1 MAKPATN
8 FQRKRALV
16 IGINDYYYF
25 NPLEYCVRDAQDFSK
40 TLQDIGFEVTPV
52 FNCNLKEFTQV
63 LKVFLD
69 RTRSTDLVLFYFAG
83 HGKSYKYDNYLL
95 LANYN
100 PSQSKNES
108 KNMAEGIISIESI
121 MKQMAHKNW
130 CATIFIFDCCR
141 KHLNSLEENNQQR
154 FLSMKGTPKTLIAY
168 SNCAGAVIRSETGND
183 KNGYLMGNLLKHI
196 IKTNVEIQ
204 DILRDVAQD
213 LRKQTSELK
222 RLYHN
227 SEFNQKIFLVTTE
240 DQDPIVKPMNASCVM
255 NTPRGLPGADQ
266 PVGKNKELERS
277 TNVDANGDRTP
288 KRTEEHIVSP
298 RLAEKDKSVAA
309 GSQVSNARSQEALSS
324 SLSIDHVPDQVRTLN
339 SYPSETFGVEEHIS
353 KEIRDL
359 FQHLKYELPIMNKRG
374 PMSGNCVSET
384 DQMENFLKQNFGFN
398 NTNDYIVSGVRSFQ
412 IRRFLSDVDSRQII
426 YFPREHQSAFTM
438 TVSEIKKWQSS
449 YAVYADQ
456 NVRGMDKAFLQK
468 ALRGKSGDGDEAFR
482 MKFVVRISD
491 CPILMKFDARIL
503 RRSLGEQW
511 PHLIKLVSVTGVDFA
526 GRKHDVNDVTTYI
539 KNWQEVFELDPKTGK
554 PAVFHGRDFY
564 PVRHHPQAMLDEE
577 RLLRDLARMVR
588 LRLQA
593 CDQEGV
599 EIVVETGIGLGVF
612 AGKHIGIDG
621 QVRRLSAIAI
631 RHVVQNYSTTFKNIR
646 AIVLALPIFTG
657 IRDGR
662 RLSDTY
668 DYFVAEFRMSQYS
681 GHIPLLIID
690 QDMHELT
697 VAIAL
702 RGYRVSQLNP
712 ADSHGVFGEYW
723 QNHGPAVEEKLA
735 LTTVGLLVQHHLINP
750 AVLDE
755 NRYHII

>member
-1 MAKPATN
+1 MARQATN

-16 IGINDYYYF
+16 IGINDYYF
-25 NPLEYCVRDAQDFSK
+25 NPLEYCVRDAQDFSEALK
-40 TLQDIGFEVTPV
+40 SIGFEVTPV
-52 FNCNLKEFTQV
+52 VNCSLKEFTQV
-63 LKVFLD
+63 LKAFLD
-69 RTRSTDLVLFYFAG
+69 KTRSTDLVLFYFAG
-83 HGKSYKYDNYLL
+83 HIKVHKYENYLI

-100 PSQSKNES
+100 PGQSKNES
-108 KNMAEGIISIESI
+108 KNMTEGTISIESI
-121 MKQMAHKNW
+121 MKQMAHKNC

-141 KHLNSLEENNQQR
+141 KHLNSLEENTQQR
-154 FLSMKGTPKTLIAY
+154 CLSMKGTSKTLIVY
-168 SNCAGAVIRSETGND
+168 SNCPGAVIRSETGD
-183 KNGYLMGNLLKHI
+183 GKNGYLMGNLLKHI
-196 IKTNVEIQ
+196 INTNVEIQ
-204 DILRDVAQD
+204 DILTCVAQD
-213 LRKQTSELK
+213 LRKQTSEMK
-222 RLYHN
+222 ALYL
-227 SEFNQKIFLVTTE
+227 SREFNQKIFLATTK
-240 DQDPIVKPMNASCVM
+240 DQDPIVKPMNASRVM
-255 NTPRGLPGADQ
+255 NTPRGLPGTEQ
-266 PVGKNKELERS
+266 PVGRNNELWQA
-277 TNVDANGDRTP
+277 TNVDVYGERTP
-288 KRTEEHIVSP
+288 QRTEEHVISP
-298 RLAEKDKSVAA
+298 RLAGKDKNVGA
-309 GSQVSNARSQEALSS
+309 GSHGSDARSQGVLSS
-324 SLSIDHVPDQVRTLN
+324 SVSIDRALHQVRTPN
-339 SYPSETFGVEEHIS
+339 PYPSEAFCVDASIS
-353 KEIRDL
+353 KEIRAL
-359 FQHLKYELPIMNKRG
+359 FQYLTYELPVMNKRG
-374 PMSGNCVSET
+374 PMSGNCVPET
-384 DQMENFLKQNFGFN
+384 DQMEQFLKQNFGFN

-412 IRRFLSDVDSRQII
+412 IRRFPSDMDSRQTI
-426 YFPREHQSAFTM
+426 YFPREHQSAFAM
-438 TVSEIKKWQSS
+438 TVSEIKTWQSS
-449 YAVYADQ
+449 YAVYADR
-456 NVRGMDKAFLQK
+456 NIRGMDKAFLQK

-503 RRSLGEQW
+503 RRSLEEKW

-564 PVRHHPQAMLDEE
+564 PVRHHPQAMLDEN
-577 RLLRDLARMVR
+577 RLLEDLARMVR

-621 QVRRLSAIAI
+621 QVRRLSASAI
-631 RHVVQNYSTTFKNIR
+631 RHVLQNYSTMFKNIR
-646 AIVLALPIFTG
+646 AIVLALPIFSGT
-657 IRDGR
+657 RDGR
-662 RLSDTY
+662 RLPDTY
-668 DYFVAEFRMSQYS
+668 DYFVEEFRASQYS
-681 GHIPLLIID
+681 GHIPVLIID

-702 RGYRVSQLNP
+702 GGYRVSQLNP